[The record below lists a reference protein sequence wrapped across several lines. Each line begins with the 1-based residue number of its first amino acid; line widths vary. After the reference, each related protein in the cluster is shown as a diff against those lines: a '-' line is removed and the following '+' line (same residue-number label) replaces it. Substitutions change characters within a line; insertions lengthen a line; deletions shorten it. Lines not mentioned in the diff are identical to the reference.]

1 MLGHRPLPVL
11 ALLCLIAGAAS
22 AADDRPIVVNAT
34 VSAREIAF
42 NQPVRIEFTSMPR
55 EIEGVDI
62 TTAVKNGLSV
72 GPGQQWRLMGDP
84 QIREQERV
92 RPAAPSASSASDAPV
107 APPRQALKP
116 INVIFTIMPR
126 VTGEVPLPQVPM
138 TWLVGQ
144 RLAEFGKVTVRN
156 AISVGGE
163 IRDLPKE
170 ADGLAGFPWGAK
182 LADLIAD
189 GRLTEANLDRSLADR
204 VIAKPQPGLTL
215 TFRGGELAAG
225 ALLTTN
231 LDLAQARASFLER
244 WGIPQLEEIAGL
256 TWVIGWTKI
265 VASPSAE
272 GDGVRLT
279 FLREDI
285 EQRLNQARVQSGVFG
300 VLDGK

>member
-1 MLGHRPLPVL
+1 MPGHRPLPVL
-11 ALLCLIAGAAS
+11 AFLCLLATSS
-22 AADDRPIVVNAT
+22 AAVDDRPIVVNAT

-42 NQPVRIEFTSMPR
+42 NQPVRVEFTSMPR
-55 EIEGVDI
+55 EIDGIDI
-62 TTAVKNGLSV
+62 TTAVKNGLAV
-72 GPGQQWRLMGDP
+72 GPGQQWRLMGEP
-84 QIREQERV
+84 QVREQERV
-92 RPAAPSASSASDAPV
+92 RPVAPAATDAPPAAP
-107 APPRQALKP
+107 RQVLKP
-116 INVIFTIMPR
+116 ITVIFTIMPR
-126 VTGEVPLPQVPM
+126 ITGEVPLPQVPM

-182 LADLIAD
+182 LVDLVAD
-189 GRLTEANLDRSLADR
+189 GRLTEAALDRSAADR
-204 VIAKPQPGLTL
+204 VIAQPQSGLTL
-215 TFRGGELAAG
+215 IFRGGELAAG

-231 LDLAQARASFLER
+231 LDLTQARASFLER
-244 WGIPQLEEIAGL
+244 WGIPQLEEVAGL

-272 GDGVRLT
+272 GDGVRIT